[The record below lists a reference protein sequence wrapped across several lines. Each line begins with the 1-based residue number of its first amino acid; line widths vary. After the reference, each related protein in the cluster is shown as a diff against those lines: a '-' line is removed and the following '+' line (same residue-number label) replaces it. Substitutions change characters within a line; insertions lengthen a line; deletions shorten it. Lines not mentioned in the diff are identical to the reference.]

1 MYKIA
6 TKENSDIV
14 ICDMMEHYADG
25 TQKIMN
31 CTKFDSIYTVAPSA
45 SNKIFRRTVIGNLRF
60 LNGKWYEDFNFTT
73 KILLN
78 NPRIS
83 VISEPY
89 YNYFIRN
96 SSTMNNNNSLKNL
109 DMLDIIDDLISYSK
123 NNNIYD
129 ENIFKY
135 IIFDHVLITSINRVA
150 LQKNI
155 DSKKV
160 ILTLREY
167 CHKNLKNYKRLPF
180 YRTVEKK
187 RKIIATL
194 NYYSLHCLSRALL
207 IINSKIGRGS
217 YGKI

>member
-1 MYKIA
+1 MYNIA
-6 TKENSDIV
+6 MEENSDIV

-25 TQKIMN
+25 TKKIMN
-31 CTKFDSIYTVAPSA
+31 CTKFNSVYTVAPSA
-45 SNKIFRRTVIGNLRF
+45 SNKIFRKTTIGNLRF

-78 NPRIS
+78 NPKIS
-83 VISEPY
+83 VISEAY

-109 DMLDIIDDLISYSK
+109 DMLYIIDDLISYARD
-123 NNNIYD
+123 NNMYD

-160 ILTLREY
+160 ILTLRKY
-167 CHKNLKNYKRLPF
+167 CHIHLKKYKKLPF
-180 YRTVEKK
+180 YKIVDKK
-187 RKIIATL
+187 RKIISNL
-194 NYYSLHCLSRALL
+194 NYYGLHYLSKALL